1 MFKKQAIKEQ
11 AKSLMKEDKERYSKV
26 SQEDLTNAIV
36 WIDHQLLKSEPV
48 WQAIDECIE
57 QCLDEMQK
65 NKESKPKREYGRNA

>member
-26 SQEDLTNAIV
+26 SQEDLTNAID
-36 WIDHQLLKSEPV
+36 WMDEQLLNSEPV
-48 WQAIDECIE
+48 WQAINECIV

-65 NKESKPKREYGRNA
+65 DKENKPKREYGRNA